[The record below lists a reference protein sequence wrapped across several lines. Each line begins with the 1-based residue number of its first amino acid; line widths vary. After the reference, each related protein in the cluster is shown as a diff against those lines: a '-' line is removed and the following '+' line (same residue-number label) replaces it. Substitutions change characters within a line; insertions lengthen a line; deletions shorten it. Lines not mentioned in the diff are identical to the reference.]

1 MTAYFAIDYTIHFDD
16 TMAYGGHHFLT
27 AFKLQ
32 CASREAFLFGEL
44 IFDQAGVKEALD
56 EVHLLTSD
64 AYARNLQ
71 SMHLGDR
78 VVILLSLEEWGRA
91 SARFCYRVL
100 NQRGEPVCAGFQT
113 LICADA
119 ESGEPRMLPNALN
132 DAMNRLREIEE
143 CRSNDSFRN
152 ILLAGGQGLNEL
164 FSEHEREIAVGFLS
178 DRYPRPAIIRTP
190 QRDDGTHDSPVK
202 KDVLSVSESISP
214 PANTAGSSVALNTTS
229 RVASP
234 KTPSSSEAW
243 VFAGQGSFDEKLFCQ
258 RLRLHQQLDGYQAD
272 DLTDSERIA
281 GEYFGE
287 NARDLFS
294 AEPARVRTAMES
306 KPGLSQVAILLQN
319 VLGARLLRHRDD
331 GPALLM
337 GHSFGEI
344 AACQLAGWFDLPTA
358 VRIVCLRDQAIARF
372 APAHCGMLAVSAQRH
387 DVCAETI
394 GAFPKVCIAGRNH
407 DTQTIVSGPLEQL
420 DRLRDRLEQ
429 LGIQTTR
436 IQTPTSFHHPDLR
449 EAARHWYKSIAQC
462 SLQAPSRKV
471 YSPIG
476 RRFINQG
483 DDLAGTLASQ
493 LLRPFDIQGALFDVA
508 SMGISKV
515 VDCGSTGSLANLLRK
530 GCPDGVNVICAASLN
545 QKIEAASLK
554 NKLDSRPKQLAEE
567 SNTTA
572 VTLASPRTASP
583 ATSNAQTVLKLP
595 AVSTAEP
602 PRTRPQTAIV
612 GRGCI
617 LPAGVVSPEQ
627 LFESVVQ
634 QRVGLIDQ
642 RTKDPYWTEDFYSE
656 TLVPDRST
664 SHLSGQVNDSDM
676 ECPSGVDPKFFHSLT
691 RTQRLFCIALNP
703 CLPGLRDARRIVCL
717 IGATADGFE
726 DQDEATSL
734 VFAGIDPLSLEVDR
748 LMNSARSGYRTPH
761 QAIQHVLDHMIKMGV
776 QLILVDA
783 ACASSLYTTAMGMK
797 FLETDRADAVIVGG
811 IFCPGPG
818 NSCLFSQFRGTTS
831 TGCRPFDANADGVV
845 FSEGSAILTLRRAT
859 DASNL
864 GLEPDAIISGAGLS
878 SDGRS
883 SSANVPQSHGQ
894 ILSLQRC
901 YHGYEIDPATIAG
914 IEGHGTSTPVGDS
927 TEIETLRQFFSQHAS
942 SPIQLHSL
950 KGSLGHAG
958 WAAGTA
964 SIIAASEYLRRQ
976 TFPAQGFFHHPSTAL
991 ENAKNVLAVKRSPTL
1006 LRADQRRIAVDGF
1019 GFGGANAHLV
1029 IERADRQSFAAGSTS
1044 AESSKPAQPVLRDQ
1058 DIVLIALHE
1067 IEPTIHSQYGA
1078 RFDRAAIKLPRD
1090 FIVLPELAD
1099 DMDIS
1104 QILTVLLV
1112 HEIINNLSGYSANLR
1127 NETSVVLAM
1136 NGKTERGVEATTR
1149 VLSERLKRRLASD
1162 ERFVE
1167 SIEQAYKGSRPSKAY
1182 TLQCMMP
1189 NVASGRAALLHNL
1202 RGANFVVDAGD
1213 QSLEAA
1219 LTAASLLLC
1228 DNDSG
1233 TRIAIV
1239 ASLSACTE
1247 ADPHHLGHR
1256 KGDEY
1261 AVAFA
1266 LTTKETA
1273 EQFGWKPLMELHQV
1287 FQQLKNPSIDDRNG
1301 ADAASQ
1307 LRTLVS
1313 QIRGG
1318 QSNAIDSD
1326 HTQVVAP
1333 QTDASKTDSCP
1344 IHSPIW
1350 VERPYSEHAVCS
1362 PRSSPERLPAAIFL
1376 LGDDADLTLQLQSA
1390 ALQRFSRTRF
1400 ILIGGDASRAD
1411 SQFSNRD
1418 VHRVETLD
1426 KTEQFLDLVQSF
1438 SADVIIA
1445 VEQPRTSDF
1454 REVLKDVARE
1464 NTPHEALFLAARQE
1478 VERLHSGK
1486 VELWGLIVDG
1496 WSGEAHPSSGAI
1508 AGLLKSIGREIPHAR
1523 MATICTRGLSVEQS
1537 LDGLLNER
1545 TRGEPEMEV
1554 VLDLDRRLVRRLT
1567 PVQYVEPLKPAVF
1580 LDSQSVVIASA
1591 GARGVTAVM
1600 LEAIV
1605 RDFGC
1610 TVIALGRSPLETGPT
1625 NNMDEAIEKEFYRRY
1640 MIDHPQA
1647 SPITMRREFESTRA
1661 KWEAASNI
1669 EYLRSIGGKIE
1680 YHIVD
1685 VTNAEQVSGLI
1696 SDIAN
1701 RYGRVDLLIH
1711 GAGVQISKKLQH
1723 RTLSEFRKTYQVKVR
1738 GLHLLVDSCFEHFQ
1752 KRVHVHALTSAYSV
1766 FGNDGQ
1772 HDYGAANETMD
1783 RLCAASRQSSGHCW
1797 TSLAW
1802 LAWDGIGMTRASEYR
1817 ALAKQRKLSGIDP
1830 ALGQRHFRAVLSGRT
1845 GVAINVPMSP
1855 AEHIQYSVPTV
1866 PISGDGL
1873 SGKWIEFPVDLRRVD
1888 CLPFHK
1894 VRDYPTLPGA
1904 WILHY
1909 FVEAAS
1915 KHYLESIRLEE
1926 ACFRHVKFHRF
1937 VRFQH
1942 GNSPNLRV
1950 MARRIGESIDLWMI
1964 ADLIHASGQLLSKDV
1979 CCASAKLVFRS
1990 SSPSIRTLYDPGCN
2004 TQTASLDDPYCS
2016 INSTVTL
2023 SGPFRCLREISMGLE
2038 SRRAIFDQT
2047 NADRWPMTTPALA
2060 LDAAWRVGAMYTNNS
2075 KSTLFV
2081 PVYIEEVILPF
2092 GSVDTHT
2099 RSTDWTIVSTRPHV
2113 ESDGARWSRT
2123 EVCDENGLVMILV
2136 KNAFAKSID

>member
-44 IFDQAGVKEALD
+44 IYDQAGVKEALD

-71 SMHLGDR
+71 SMRLGDR
-78 VVILLSLEEWGRA
+78 VVILLSLEQWGRA

-100 NQRGEPVCAGFQT
+100 NRRGEPVCAGFQT

-132 DAMNRLREIEE
+132 DAMNQLRDIEE
-143 CRSNDSFRN
+143 CRSNDSFRD
-152 ILLAGGQGLNEL
+152 IVLEGGQGLNEL
-164 FSEHEREIAVGFLS
+164 FGEQEREIAVEFLS
-178 DRYPRPAIIRTP
+178 DRYPRPSIIRTS
-190 QRDDGTHDSPVK
+190 QRDDGAEVAPSASTS
-202 KDVLSVSESISP
+202 
-214 PANTAGSSVALNTTS
+214 GSSVTQNATS
-229 RVASP
+229 QVASP
-234 KTPSSSEAW
+234 KIISNLEAW
-243 VFAGQGSFDEKLFCQ
+243 VFAGQGSFDEKLFCE
-258 RLRLHQQLDGYQAD
+258 RLRLYQQVDGYQAD

-294 AEPARVRTAMES
+294 TEPARVRTALES
-306 KPGLSQVAILLQN
+306 KPGLLQVAIHLQN
-319 VLGARLLRHRDD
+319 VLGAQLLRHRDD

-387 DVCAETI
+387 VVCAEI
-394 GAFPKVCIAGRNH
+394 VGAFSKVCIAGRNH
-407 DTQTIVSGPLEQL
+407 ETQTIVSGPLEQL
-420 DRLRDRLEQ
+420 DRFRDRLEH

-436 IQTPTSFHHPDLR
+436 IQTPTSFHHPALR
-449 EAARHWYKSIAQC
+449 EAARHWYESIAQC
-462 SLQAPSRKV
+462 SLQTPSRKV

-476 RRFINQG
+476 RRFINQD

-508 SMGISKV
+508 SMGISKL

-530 GCPDGVNVICAASLN
+530 GCPDGVGVICAASLD
-545 QKIEAASLK
+545 QSTKVASLK
-554 NKLDSRPKQLAEE
+554 NKSDSRPKQLANE
-567 SNTTA
+567 SNETA
-572 VTLASPRTASP
+572 VELTSPGPASP
-583 ATSNAQTVLKLP
+583 ATTNAQMVLELA
-595 AVSTAEP
+595 AVSAKVP
-602 PRTRPQTAIV
+602 PRSKPLTAIV

-634 QRVGLIDQ
+634 QRIGLIDQ
-642 RTKDPYWTEDFYSE
+642 RRKDPYWTEDFYSE

-664 SHLSGQVNDSDM
+664 SHLSGQVNDSDIA
-676 ECPSGVDPKFFHSLT
+676 CPPGIDLEFFHSLT
-691 RTQRLFCIALNP
+691 RTQKLFCIALNP

-734 VFAGIDPLSLEVDR
+734 VFAGIDPLSPEVDR
-748 LMNSARSGYRTPH
+748 LMNSARSGYRSPH
-761 QAIQHVLDHMIKMGV
+761 QAIQHVLDHMIKVGV

-797 FLETDRADAVIVGG
+797 FLETDLADAVIVGG

-845 FSEGSAILTLRRAT
+845 FSEGSAILTLRRAS
-859 DASNL
+859 DALHL
-864 GLEPDAIISGAGLS
+864 GIKPDAIISGAGLS

-901 YHGYEIDPATIAG
+901 YRGYAIDPATIAG

-927 TEIETLRQFFSQHAS
+927 TEIETLRQFFSEHAS

-964 SIIAASEYLRRQ
+964 SIIAASEYLLRQ
-976 TFPAQGFFHHPSTAL
+976 TFPAQGFFHHPSSAL
-991 ENAKNVLAVKRSPTL
+991 ENAKNVLAVKKSPTF

-1029 IERADRQSFAAGSTS
+1029 IERADHQALAAESTS
-1044 AESSKPAQPVLRDQ
+1044 AESSKPVKPVVRDQ
-1058 DIVLIALHE
+1058 DIVLIAMRE
-1067 IEPTIHSQYGA
+1067 IEPTIYSQSGA
-1078 RFDRAAIKLPRD
+1078 RFDRAAIKLPGD

-1104 QILTVLLV
+1104 QTLTVLLV
-1112 HEIINNLSGYSANLR
+1112 HEIINKLSGYSADLR
-1127 NETSVVLAM
+1127 NETSVILAM

-1149 VLSERLKRRLASD
+1149 VLSERLKRRLASN

-1167 SIEQAYKGSRPSKAY
+1167 SIEQAYKSSRPSKAY

-1202 RGANFVVDAGD
+1202 RGANFVVDASD

-1228 DNDSG
+1228 DEDSG
-1233 TRIAIV
+1233 TRIAMV
-1239 ASLSACTE
+1239 ASLSACTG
-1247 ADPHHLGHR
+1247 ADPYQLGNR

-1273 EQFGWKPLMELHQV
+1273 EQFGWKPLMELNQV
-1287 FQQLKNPSIDDRNG
+1287 FHQLKTLLIDDRTPT
-1301 ADAASQ
+1301 DAASQ
-1307 LRTLVS
+1307 FRTLVS
-1313 QIRGG
+1313 RIRGG
-1318 QSNAIDSD
+1318 QWNTKDFD
-1326 HTQVVAP
+1326 RTQVVAP
-1333 QTDASKTDSCP
+1333 QIDATKTDACP
-1344 IHSPIW
+1344 IHSPVW
-1350 VERPYSEHAVCS
+1350 VERPYSEHALDS
-1362 PRSSPERLPAAIFL
+1362 PLSSLERLPAAIFL
-1376 LGDDADLTLQLQSA
+1376 LRDDADLTLQLQRA
-1390 ALQRFSRTRF
+1390 ALQRFSRTRI
-1400 ILIGGDASRAD
+1400 ILIGSDASRAD
-1411 SQFSNRD
+1411 SPFSDSD
-1418 VHRVETLD
+1418 VHFIETFD
-1426 KTEQFLDLVQSF
+1426 EPERFLALVQSF

-1445 VEQPRTSDF
+1445 VEQPAKSDF
-1454 REVLKDVARE
+1454 REVLRDVARE

-1508 AGLLKSIGREIPHAR
+1508 AGLLKSIGRELPHAR

-1545 TRGEPEMEV
+1545 KHGEPEFEV
-1554 VLDLDRRLVRRLT
+1554 VLDLNRRLVRRLT
-1567 PVQYVEPLKPAVF
+1567 PIQYVEPVRPTVS
-1580 LDSQSVVIASA
+1580 LDSQSVVIASG

-1605 RDFGC
+1605 RDYGC

-1625 NNMDEAIEKEFYRRY
+1625 NNMDEAIEEEFYRRY

-1647 SPITMRREFESTRA
+1647 APITMRREFESTRA
-1661 KWEAASNI
+1661 KWEAARNV

-1680 YHIVD
+1680 YHVVD
-1685 VTNAEQVSGLI
+1685 VTNEKQVSSLI

-1738 GLHLLVDSCFEHFQ
+1738 GLHLLVDSCFQHFQ
-1752 KRVHVHALTSAYSV
+1752 KLVNVHALTSAYSV

-1783 RLCAASRQSSGHCW
+1783 RLCAASRQSSGNWW

-1817 ALAKQRKLSGIDP
+1817 ALAKQRNLSGVDP
-1830 ALGQRHFRAVLSGRT
+1830 TIGQRHFRAVISGRT
-1845 GVAINVPMSP
+1845 GVAINVPMSA
-1855 AEHIQYSVPTV
+1855 AEHVKYSVPTV
-1866 PISGDGL
+1866 PNSGNGQW
-1873 SGKWIEFPVDLRRVD
+1873 GKWIEIPVDLRRID

-1894 VRDYPTLPGA
+1894 VRECPTLPGA
-1904 WILHY
+1904 WILNY
-1909 FVEAAS
+1909 FAEAAS
-1915 KHYLESIRLEE
+1915 KHYSESIRLGE
-1926 ACFRHVKFHRF
+1926 ACFRQVKFHRF

-1950 MARRIGESIDLWMI
+1950 IARRSGESIDLWMI
-1964 ADLIHASGQLLSKDV
+1964 GDLFHASGQILSKDV
-1979 CCASAKLVFRS
+1979 CCASATLVFRT
-1990 SSPSIRTLYDPGCN
+1990 SSPSIRTLHDPGF
-2004 TQTASLDDPYCS
+2004 TAQAASFDDPYCS
-2016 INSTVTL
+2016 VNSTVTL
-2023 SGPFRCLREISMGLE
+2023 SGPFRCLREISIDLE
-2038 SRRAIFDQT
+2038 SRRAIFDRAS
-2047 NADRWPMTTPALA
+2047 ADRWPMTTPALA
-2060 LDAAWRVGAMYTNNS
+2060 LDAAWRVGAMYANNS
-2075 KSTLFV
+2075 KSSLFV
-2081 PVYIEEVILPF
+2081 PVSIEEVILPF
-2092 GSVDTHT
+2092 GSADTHT
-2099 RSTDWTIVSTRPHV
+2099 RSKVWTIVSTRPQV
-2113 ESDGARWSRT
+2113 ESDGASWSRT
-2123 EVCDENGLVMILV
+2123 EVCDENGLVKILV
-2136 KNAFAKSID
+2136 KNAFAKLID